1 MFNKH
6 QTFMNKNMMYGCLCV
21 LTLAT
26 GFASCSSDEE
36 EKVKPEVNTGYT
48 WTTDGGLK
56 ACTGILFNNGK
67 EDAAGREIGNG
78 NDEFVFTGKQT
89 LKKGTYMLKGWVYV
103 ADGAELT
110 IEPGTVI
117 KGDKASKAALI
128 VERGGKLFAQGTA
141 SAPIVFTSAQAKGNR
156 KPGDWGGIIL
166 CGKAQ
171 NNQKEMQIEG
181 GPRTKHGGNDNTDN
195 SGVLSYVR
203 IEFAGYPFMKDKEIN
218 GLTLGS
224 VGSGTKLD
232 HIQVS
237 YSNDDSYEWFGGMVN
252 AKYLIAYHGWDDD
265 FDTDNGYSGK
275 VQFGLVV
282 RDSKIADTSLSNG
295 FESDN
300 EAGGGAVSPYTKATF
315 SNITF
320 VGPKLDNQFQNTQ
333 NYITGGN
340 MNPMNGAALGLF
352 QSVMQIRRNSRLNCY
367 NSVALG
373 YPVGIILDNQKGDTQ
388 GAATKGDL
396 HVNNVWFAGMDLTG
410 VDDNK
415 GKKDVLVTGYNE
427 KSKPIYD
434 ESKKSFS
441 STWFVKQSGNK
452 VLPNINDLGMQANGY
467 MPTSGSAL
475 LTAAMFTNL
484 DSFFTQV
491 PYIGAFNV
499 GDNWLNGWTNFDP
512 NNTDY

>member
-1 MFNKH
+1 M
-6 QTFMNKNMMYGCLCV
+6 
-21 LTLAT
+21 
-26 GFASCSSDEE
+26 
-36 EKVKPEVNTGYT
+36 
-48 WTTDGGLK
+48 
-56 ACTGILFNNGK
+56 
-67 EDAAGREIGNG
+67 
-78 NDEFVFTGKQT
+78 
-89 LKKGTYMLKGWVYV
+89 
-103 ADGAELT
+103 
-110 IEPGTVI
+110 
-117 KGDKASKAALI
+117 
-128 VERGGKLFAQGTA
+128 
-141 SAPIVFTSAQAKGNR
+141 
-156 KPGDWGGIIL
+156 
-166 CGKAQ
+166 
-171 NNQKEMQIEG
+171 
-181 GPRTKHGGNDNTDN
+181 
-195 SGVLSYVR
+195 
-203 IEFAGYPFMKDKEIN
+203 
-218 GLTLGS
+218 
-224 VGSGTKLD
+224 
-232 HIQVS
+232 S

-352 QSVMQIRRNSRLNCY
+352 QSAMQIRRNSRLNCY

>member
-1 MFNKH
+1 
-6 QTFMNKNMMYGCLCV
+6 
-21 LTLAT
+21 
-26 GFASCSSDEE
+26 
-36 EKVKPEVNTGYT
+36 
-48 WTTDGGLK
+48 
-56 ACTGILFNNGK
+56 
-67 EDAAGREIGNG
+67 
-78 NDEFVFTGKQT
+78 
-89 LKKGTYMLKGWVYV
+89 
-103 ADGAELT
+103 
-110 IEPGTVI
+110 
-117 KGDKASKAALI
+117 
-128 VERGGKLFAQGTA
+128 
-141 SAPIVFTSAQAKGNR
+141 
-156 KPGDWGGIIL
+156 
-166 CGKAQ
+166 
-171 NNQKEMQIEG
+171 
-181 GPRTKHGGNDNTDN
+181 
-195 SGVLSYVR
+195 
-203 IEFAGYPFMKDKEIN
+203 
-218 GLTLGS
+218 
-224 VGSGTKLD
+224 
-232 HIQVS
+232 
-237 YSNDDSYEWFGGMVN
+237 
-252 AKYLIAYHGWDDD
+252 
-265 FDTDNGYSGK
+265 
-275 VQFGLVV
+275 
-282 RDSKIADTSLSNG
+282 
-295 FESDN
+295 
-300 EAGGGAVSPYTKATF
+300 
-315 SNITF
+315 
-320 VGPKLDNQFQNTQ
+320 
-333 NYITGGN
+333 

-352 QSVMQIRRNSRLNCY
+352 QSAMQIRRNSRLNCY

-475 LTAAMFTNL
+475 LTAAMFTNP